1 MKEMKSL
8 DLNGTKYDSFVDQTA
23 RESIEKIELT
33 PGPQGEKGD
42 PGADGYTPVRGTDY
56 WTEEDIA
63 EIQSYVDNA
72 ILNGAW

>member
-42 PGADGYTPVRGTDY
+42 PGADRYKQQEAELEELRNNQGVNNDTD
-56 WTEEDIA
+56 TE
-63 EIQSYVDNA
+63 
-72 ILNGAW
+72 